1 MSADMNE
8 MKPLLVIPPAPNR
21 WLSIEDYL
29 DGMPA
34 ARVADLRNRF
44 ESPQAE
50 ARDAF
55 AIIPNGSLTLAFAS
69 IRRMGDIGVFGELSM
84 RPDHR
89 MRGFA
94 RTLIQ
99 TMLSWFDM
107 TGGKW
112 LYLTSPATLA
122 SAIFENFGFQ
132 VLHRSSESNTVTM
145 MSTLSHV

>member
-1 MSADMNE
+1 
-8 MKPLLVIPPAPNR
+8 MKPLLILPPAPNR
-21 WLSIEDYL
+21 WSSIEDYL
-29 DGMPA
+29 DGTPPA
-34 ARVADLRNRF
+34 RIADLRNRF
-44 ESPQAE
+44 EAPQPE

-69 IRRMGDIGVFGELSM
+69 IRRVGDIGVLGELST

-94 RTLIQ
+94 RSLIQ

-112 LYLTSPATLA
+112 LYLTSPAGLA
-122 SAIFENFGFQ
+122 SAIFENFGFR
-132 VLHRSSESNTVTM
+132 VLHRSSESDAVTM